1 MRDMARR
8 SIIPVGLLLVVCALG
23 AMAQAQTRDVPR
35 EKRQIELSFAPIVRQ
50 VAPAVV
56 NIYAKRIVRQRHAS
70 PFFDD
75 PFFRRFFGKD
85 SPFGGSRQRMEN
97 SLGSGVVVRED
108 GVVVTNHHVIQN
120 AESIKVVLSDRR
132 EYDAD
137 ILVTD
142 EKSDIAV
149 LRIDTRGKKLAFVR
163 FGDPD
168 RLEVGDLVLAIGNP
182 FGVGQTVS
190 SGIVSGLART
200 SIGVADFRSF
210 IQTDAAINPGN
221 SGGALVSMKGR
232 LIGINT
238 AIFSRTGGSVGI
250 GFAVPSNLVRNI
262 VESAVTGRP
271 LVRPWLSLRGTDVTA
286 DVAAALGLDRPGGVL
301 VESIYRDGPAARA
314 GLRRGDVIVSVDRHT
329 IEDLQGLR
337 FRFAT
342 RSIGETVTVNISRNG
357 KTHRLPFK
365 LEAAV
370 EQPPRNLSVLKGSHP
385 LAGCHIV
392 NLSPAVAE
400 EYGLD
405 EEAEGVFVVDVRRG
419 SWASRVGLRPGDIIL
434 AINDRRMGRVAE
446 VKRTMNRRADE
457 WTLDLRRGN
466 RNLRVRVG

>member
-1 MRDMARR
+1 MPDMARPIL
-8 SIIPVGLLLVVCALG
+8 SILALLIAIQGLTESAL
-23 AMAQAQTRDVPR
+23 AQVRDVPR
-35 EKRQIELSFAPIVRQ
+35 EKRQIELSFAPIVRE

-56 NIYAKRIVRQRHAS
+56 NIYAKRIVRQRAMS

-85 SPFGGSRQRMEN
+85 SPFGGSRERMEN
-97 SLGSGVVVRED
+97 SLGSGVVVRRD

-132 EYDAD
+132 EFDAD

-142 EKSDIAV
+142 ARSDIAV
-149 LRIDTRGKKLAFVR
+149 LRIDTRGEKLSFVR

-168 RLEVGDLVLAIGNP
+168 KLEVGDLVLAIGNP

-200 SIGVADFRSF
+200 SIGVTDFRSF

-221 SGGALVSMKGR
+221 SGGALVSMSGR

-250 GFAVPSNLVRNI
+250 GFAVPSNLVQSI
-262 VESAVTGRP
+262 VQSAVTGKP

-301 VESIYRDGPAARA
+301 VESVYGEGPAARA
-314 GLRRGDVIVSVDRHT
+314 GLRRGDIIVAVDRHT
-329 IEDLQGLR
+329 IDDVQGLR

-342 RSIGETVTVNISRNG
+342 RSIGEKVTVGVRRNG
-357 KTHRLPFK
+357 NILKLPFK

-370 EQPPRNLSVLKGSHP
+370 ERPPRNLTALSGSNP
-385 LAGCHIV
+385 LSGCRIV

-400 EYGLD
+400 EYGFD
-405 EEAEGVFVVDVRRG
+405 SDAEGVLIVDVRRG
-419 SWASRVGLRPGDIIL
+419 SWASRVGLRRGDIVL
-434 AINDRRMGRVAE
+434 AINGRRMRRVAE
-446 VKRTMNRRADE
+446 VKRTTGRRAEE
-457 WTLDLRRGN
+457 WILDLRRGN
-466 RNLRVRVG
+466 RNLRVKVG

>member
-1 MRDMARR
+1 MPDMARP
-8 SIIPVGLLLVVCALG
+8 ILFPLALLLLVFAF
-23 AMAQAQTRDVPR
+23 AAPAEAQRRDVPR

-56 NIYAKRIVRQRHAS
+56 NIYAKRIVRRRNVS

-85 SPFGGSRQRMEN
+85 SPFGGSRERMEN
-97 SLGSGVVVRED
+97 SLGSGVVVRAS

-120 AESIKVVLSDRR
+120 AESVKVVLSDRR
-132 EYDAD
+132 EFDAD

-142 EKSDIAV
+142 ERSDIAV
-149 LRIDTRGKKLAFVR
+149 LRIDTRGEKLAFVR

-168 RLEVGDLVLAIGNP
+168 KLEVGDLVLAIGNP

-200 SIGVADFRSF
+200 SIGVTDFRSF

-221 SGGALVSMKGR
+221 SGGALVSMTGR
-232 LIGINT
+232 LVGINT

-250 GFAVPSNLVRNI
+250 GFAVPSNLVRSI
-262 VESAVTGRP
+262 VLSAVTGKP

-301 VESIYRDGPAARA
+301 VESVYRNGPAARA
-314 GLRRGDVIVSVDRHT
+314 GLRRGDVIVAVDQHA
-329 IEDLQGLR
+329 IDDVHGLR

-342 RSIGETVTVNISRNG
+342 RSIGERVTIHARRNG
-357 KTHRLPFK
+357 NIVKLPFK

-370 EQPPRNLSVLKGSHP
+370 EQPPRNLSYLKGAHP
-385 LAGCHIV
+385 LSGSRIV

-400 EYGLD
+400 EFGLD
-405 EEAEGVFVVDVRRG
+405 SDSEGVLVVAVQRG
-419 SWASRVGLRPGDIIL
+419 SPASRVGVRAGDIIL
-434 AINDRRMGRVAE
+434 AINDRRMARVE
-446 VKRTMNRRADE
+446 DVKRSTGRQTDQ
-457 WTLDLRRGN
+457 WVLDLRRGN

>member
-1 MRDMARR
+1 MPDMARP
-8 SIIPVGLLLVVCALG
+8 ILIPLGLLFAFHAL
-23 AMAQAQTRDVPR
+23 AAPALAQGRDVPR
-35 EKRQIELSFAPIVRQ
+35 AKQQIELSFAPIVRQ

-56 NIYAKRIVRQRHAS
+56 NIYAKRIVRRRNVS

-85 SPFGGSRQRMEN
+85 SPFGGSRERMEN
-97 SLGSGVVVRED
+97 SLGSGVVVRRD

-132 EYDAD
+132 EFDAE

-142 EKSDIAV
+142 ERSDIAV
-149 LRIDTRGKKLAFVR
+149 LRIDTRGEKLAFVR

-168 RLEVGDLVLAIGNP
+168 KLEVGDLVLAIGNP

-200 SIGVADFRSF
+200 SIGVTDFRSF

-221 SGGALVSMKGR
+221 SGGALVSMRGR

-250 GFAVPSNLVRNI
+250 GFAVPSNLVQAI
-262 VESAVTGRP
+262 VQSAVTGKP
-271 LVRPWLSLRGTDVTA
+271 LIRPWLSLRGTDVTA

-301 VESIYRDGPAARA
+301 VESVYRNGPAARA
-314 GLRRGDVIVSVDRHT
+314 GLRRGDVIVAVDQHS
-329 IEDLQGLR
+329 IEDVQGLR

-342 RSIGETVTVNISRNG
+342 RSIGEKVTVNARRSG
-357 KTHRLPFK
+357 KIVKLPFQ
-365 LEAAV
+365 LEAAI
-370 EQPPRNLSVLKGSHP
+370 EQPPRNLTVLKGSHP
-385 LAGCHIV
+385 LSGCRIV

-400 EYGLD
+400 EFGLETD
-405 EEAEGVFVVDVRRG
+405 AEGVLVVAVRRG
-419 SWASRVGLRPGDIIL
+419 SRASRVGLRAGDIIL
-434 AINDRRMGRVAE
+434 SINDQPMARVAD
-446 VKRTMNRRADE
+446 VKRTTVRRAEE
-457 WTLDLRRGN
+457 WILDLRRGN
-466 RNLRVRVG
+466 RNLRVRIG